1 MLFGVGVLD
10 GQGSPAPNG
19 LPRSV
24 KLSVVVLPGRST
36 LDTTSMP
43 PPQPTVLAAVEL
55 ADDVVA
61 AATVAYPPPYG
72 ARILGLL
79 YTDEHTPRVCPVQ
92 FISTECRN
100 ERGRSSSDR
109 EISRIYTA
117 ELKTGVSRWPLL
129 HVSLSTIRRAHVL
142 DAFVYQFGH
151 HLSHRPLHTRS
162 PRGNTVSDQRVR
174 RLTRSLFNTVSTPP
188 NERRYETSPRQG
200 PRSSAR
206 WMASTRM
213 RLRFSPI
220 RLRSARSRKSIAVAC
235 IPTLAFVANLIAPP
249 YTNATPSAR
258 SRTSSATIWFLHAS
272 CHDYLVD
279 ETYRARLDVYT
290 GSVPAGRRRR

>member
-1 MLFGVGVLD
+1 M
-10 GQGSPAPNG
+10 A
-19 LPRSV
+19 
-24 KLSVVVLPGRST
+24 
-36 LDTTSMP
+36 
-43 PPQPTVLAAVEL
+43 
-55 ADDVVA
+55 
-61 AATVAYPPPYG
+61 
-72 ARILGLL
+72 
-79 YTDEHTPRVCPVQ
+79 
-92 FISTECRN
+92 
-100 ERGRSSSDR
+100 
-109 EISRIYTA
+109 
-117 ELKTGVSRWPLL
+117 VSRWPLL

-174 RLTRSLFNTVSTPP
+174 RWRRCYCSVAAVRQLVVARLSNRDAPRRRDQTVGISVFFTHVTNVYTSRRKRLTRSLFNTVSTPP

-272 CHDYLVD
+272 CHDYLAD

>member
-109 EISRIYTA
+109 ES
-117 ELKTGVSRWPLL
+117 
-129 HVSLSTIRRAHVL
+129 
-142 DAFVYQFGH
+142 
-151 HLSHRPLHTRS
+151 
-162 PRGNTVSDQRVR
+162 
-174 RLTRSLFNTVSTPP
+174 
-188 NERRYETSPRQG
+188 
-200 PRSSAR
+200 
-206 WMASTRM
+206 
-213 RLRFSPI
+213 
-220 RLRSARSRKSIAVAC
+220 
-235 IPTLAFVANLIAPP
+235 
-249 YTNATPSAR
+249 
-258 SRTSSATIWFLHAS
+258 
-272 CHDYLVD
+272 
-279 ETYRARLDVYT
+279 
-290 GSVPAGRRRR
+290 